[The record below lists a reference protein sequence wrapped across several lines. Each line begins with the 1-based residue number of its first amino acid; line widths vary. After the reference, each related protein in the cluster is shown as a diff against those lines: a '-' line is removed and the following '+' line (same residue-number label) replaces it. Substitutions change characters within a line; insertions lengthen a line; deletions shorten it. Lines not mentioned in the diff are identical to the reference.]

1 MKSSTKNNAKGKMH
15 QAKGTIKEA
24 AGKMV
29 GNRDLEAKGK
39 LENMAGDLEVK
50 LGRAEKMLKY

>member
-15 QAKGTIKEA
+15 QAKGTIKEN

-39 LENMAGDLEVK
+39 LEHMAGDLQVK
-50 LGRAEKMLKY
+50 LGKVEKKLKD